1 MHISRHA
8 AHVILEKRRTK
19 YLYLLLTVFLVINSA
34 YAQPSLLDRRVSLS
48 ERSILLRDALRRLA
62 QEAGATLSY
71 NNSLLNAEQAIRLD
85 IQNQPLRSAL
95 TQLLGDKLADIT
107 VQGNVV
113 TLKLTPGR
121 GHVTGTVRFQDGEP
135 LAFATVSVVDVNK
148 TETDSAGRYLLEDL
162 VPGNHRL
169 HVSYVGQLLDSR
181 EIAITANHTTTV
193 DFAVKRD
200 NRNLQ
205 EVTVRGKSASQEIR
219 ESGYNVN
226 VVDMQKYV
234 NTTADVNQILRQT
247 TGITIRES
255 GGMGSDFTF
264 KINGLDA
271 KIFIDGIPME
281 NFGNSMAL
289 NNIPVDLVERVEVYK
304 GVVPAYLGSDAMGGA
319 VDIIT
324 KRQSRQAI
332 DASYSFGSFN
342 THRTALTAN
351 FRNQKTGLMLR
362 ANGYYNYSDNNY
374 TMYSDP
380 EYNVL
385 LEVAKDGKF
394 VPVDKASRFYD
405 TYWSAMGEL
414 EAGVEKVK
422 WADWFTVGIIY
433 SKNKKQNQLG
443 AAVNAIRAGNWTE
456 NNFLMPSMRYV
467 KDNLFVKR
475 LYANLFASYSNNAND
490 IRDTARYRYDWSGRW
505 VDPLPPVP
513 RSPTYFKYRYNNY
526 VARANFNY
534 DFNEERTQSLN
545 FNYNFDWNHQKV
557 YDELAPPEKQDVSG
571 LPSSLGR
578 HILGL
583 SWQGQW
589 FGKNLISNLF
599 GKYYGLSTDW
609 TVDER
614 RWNNQEKEVIGSIM
628 NYSTVFGYYSAG
640 LALRYRL
647 SSEIGL
653 KASAER
659 GYNLPEMIGLYGD
672 GQNHIPNYNLK
683 PERSD
688 NLNAGIF
695 YNRFFGS
702 HFLNLDGSV
711 FYRDSKDYIGTRNAG
726 GDNFQSFNMQGVR
739 LRGVNMEA
747 HYGYKTKFDLS
758 VNGSYESA
766 RDNWK
771 YVNEEQGNISITY
784 GDQLPNRPWLYGGAT
799 ANMGWDRITRRDD
812 RLQLTY
818 NYQYTHWYYLTWSK
832 LGRKDTKSVIPSQF
846 IHSLIVTYSWMG
858 QRYNLSIEAR
868 NLTDDRVY
876 DNFRLQKPGRAFYA
890 KFRVSII

>member
-8 AHVILEKRRTK
+8 THVTSEKHLLK
-19 YLYLLLTVFLVINSA
+19 YSYFLFIVLLAINPVH
-34 YAQPSLLDRRVSLS
+34 AQPSLLDQRVSLR
-48 ERSILLRDALRRLA
+48 EHSIRLGDALRYLA
-62 QEAGATLSY
+62 QNAGATLSY
-71 NNSLLNAEQAIRLD
+71 NNSLLDTEQFIRIN
-85 IQNQPLRSAL
+85 IQNQSLRNAL

-107 VQGNVV
+107 VRGNVI
-113 TLKLTPGR
+113 TLKLVPGR
-121 GHVTGTVRFQDGEP
+121 GRITGTVRLQGGEP
-135 LAFATVSVVDVNK
+135 LAYATVSVVGINK
-148 TETDSAGRYLLEDL
+148 TETDSVGQYQLEDM
-162 VPGNHRL
+162 VPGSYQLR
-169 HVSYVGQLLDSR
+169 VSYVGQLLSSREAEVTANRTTIVDFTVSRDSR
-181 EIAITANHTTTV
+181 
-193 DFAVKRD
+193 
-200 NRNLQ
+200 NLE
-205 EVTVRGKSASQEIR
+205 EVNVRGRSVVQEIR

-226 VVDMQKYV
+226 VVDMQKYA
-234 NTTADVNQILRQT
+234 NTTADVNQVLRQT

-281 NFGNSMAL
+281 NFGSSMGL
-289 NNIPVDLVERVEVYK
+289 NNIPVDMVERVEVYK

-319 VDIIT
+319 VDVIT

-351 FRNQKTGLMLR
+351 LRDQKTGLMLR

-380 EYNVL
+380 EYKVL

-394 VPVDKASRFYD
+394 VPVDKARRFYD

-414 EAGVEKVK
+414 EVGMEKVK
-422 WADWFTVGIIY
+422 WADWFTVGLIY

-456 NNFLMPSMRYV
+456 NDFLMPSARYV
-467 KDNLFVKR
+467 KDDLFTKG

-490 IRDTARYRYDWSGRW
+490 IRDTALYRYDWSGQW
-505 VDPLPPVP
+505 VNPLPPISRAP
-513 RSPTYFKYRYNNY
+513 SYFKYRYNNY
-526 VARANFNY
+526 VFRANFNY
-534 DFNEERTQSLN
+534 DFNEERTQSIN
-545 FNYNFDWNHQKV
+545 FNYNFDWNRQKV

-589 FGKNLISNLF
+589 FSKKLISNLF

-614 RWNNQEKEVIGSIM
+614 RWNNQEKEVVGSVM
-628 NYSTVFGYYSAG
+628 DYSRFFGYYSAG
-640 LALRYRL
+640 VALRYRL
-647 SSEIGL
+647 SDDIGL

-672 GQNHIPNYNLK
+672 GQNHIPNYGLK

-688 NLNAGIF
+688 NVNIGVF
-695 YNRFFGS
+695 YNRFLGS
-702 HFLNLDGSV
+702 HFLNIDGSM

-726 GDNFQSFNMQGVR
+726 GDYFQSFNMPGVR
-739 LRGVNMEA
+739 LRGINVEA
-747 HYGYKTKFDLS
+747 HYGYKTKFDLA

-771 YVNEEQGNISITY
+771 YVDEEHGIVSITY
-784 GDQLPNRPWLYGGAT
+784 GDQLPNRPWFYGGAT
-799 ANMGWDRITRRDD
+799 ANIGWDQVKRKDD

-846 IHSLIVTYSWMG
+846 IHSLIVTYSWLE
-858 QRYNLSIEAR
+858 QRYNLSLEAR

-876 DNFRLQKPGRAFYA
+876 DNFRLQKPGRALYV